1 MSKLSSIDSIGFF
14 DLETTGLD
22 VHSVRIV
29 TASVGVLS
37 RAGHALE
44 SHGWLVNPGIPIP
57 ASATAVHGITDEIA
71 ERDGAN
77 AKTAVLEILQVLC
90 SIFESGVPVVAFNA
104 AYDFS
109 IIAAEAARHGLDRP
123 LARPVFD
130 PLVIDRKK
138 NKFRKGKR
146 TLVHLAE
153 HYGVPLLNAH
163 TAEADA
169 VAAAGLAFKQLG
181 LYPDLADLT
190 PNELHDLQIEW
201 ADEQARD
208 FESYM
213 QQRSTQFRAERGWP
227 VRILS

>member
-1 MSKLSSIDSIGFF
+1 MNKLSLIDSIGFF

-22 VHSVRIV
+22 VQTVRVV
-29 TASVGVLS
+29 TASVGLLA
-37 RAGHALE
+37 RGGQILE
-44 SHGWLVNPGIPIP
+44 SHSWLVNPGVPIP
-57 ASATAVHGITDEIA
+57 ATASAVHGITNEIA
-71 ERDGAN
+71 ERDGAD
-77 AKTAVLEILQVLC
+77 AKTSVSEIVLALNEILN
-90 SIFESGVPVVAFNA
+90 SGLPVVAFNA

-109 IIAAEAARHGLDRP
+109 IISAEAIRHGVSSP

-130 PLVIDRKK
+130 PLVIDRNK

-181 LYPDLADLT
+181 LYPDLAELS
-190 PNELHDLQIEW
+190 PNELHDLQVQW
-201 ADEQARD
+201 ADEQAKD

-227 VRILS
+227 VRNN